1 MEQMVNEALELLS
14 KSTKKIGSSTVEKAK
29 PYFQLSDELL
39 KVCDCNKTVPTML
52 WVNDYA

>member
-39 KVCDCNKTVPTML
+39 KVCDYDTVKQFVQYHAL
-52 WVNDYA
+52 G